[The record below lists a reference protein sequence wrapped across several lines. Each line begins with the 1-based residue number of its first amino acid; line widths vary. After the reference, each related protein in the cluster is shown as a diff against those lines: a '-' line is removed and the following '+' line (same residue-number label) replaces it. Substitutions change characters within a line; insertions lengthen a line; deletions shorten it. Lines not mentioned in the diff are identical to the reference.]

1 MSLKVWLPLDGDTKN
16 YGTVQ
21 DTINWT
27 TAATYNNNGKMGKA
41 LATGGATMPAAMT
54 AKVLNNNAVTIA
66 CWIYVNA
73 DAGDSTN
80 RAMIFGNSSM
90 NSLGGRQFS
99 IFRYPN
105 ADDIHLSWQSYN
117 GSSYTQ
123 VLTFVQS
130 GVLTARAWNHVC
142 LTYQNPTATLY
153 VNGVKINSWSAVMNA
168 SSFAYNT
175 NLIWNSTSHYINDFR
190 IYDNC
195 LSTKEVKE
203 LSQCLVGH
211 WKLDNITGGN
221 LVSSAGVVLTA
232 TATGTDVSPSTQL
245 GYSAITAAIPSLIG
259 KQISMSLDIDLVNA
273 VNTTGITNHRVGAEV
288 FIKYTDNTT
297 SWFGIWVNLDSTP
310 KTSSK
315 RYTNTITIPS
325 GKTFSSIG
333 ACGMYIQHLTSGT
346 ATLSNL
352 KVEAGDGNY
361 VWSPSSSEAG
371 KTCCA
376 NSAGYKND
384 MVVSGL
390 ISNVPSPK
398 YNSAINTPSGTFLY
412 SDKSVINS
420 LPKDALTVNA
430 WVNITSISNSFLSCT
445 EGGGWDFETTD
456 GSLCFWIYLSGV
468 GYSSANSGI
477 TTQSLV
483 GSWHM
488 ITGTFDGTYV
498 KIYIDGILRATS
510 NAVGTIGYNAYNSLI
525 IGGEASGSLHGC
537 ADSASVVSA
546 SDVRIYGTALSANDI
561 LELYQTPINID
572 DKGNL
577 HSLSVDEDASIS
589 ACSNG
594 SFISACHNELL
605 IEPDGAIFEHIFHHN
620 NPSANLFA
628 STDTFTTGVY
638 KNEHTWA
645 NFQVFNDL
653 TSWELLVIQTQTT
666 ASAADKW
673 RWIQTVNPNVA
684 AFGDVD
690 AADITKVS
698 GYSTWNANYGG
709 LCIGNSGNT
718 RYTQNNGTNGNWW
731 GATGA
736 WTAYQGGIPGY
747 MGKLVTTGCID
758 LYVKIGDT
766 KSSLYRN
773 QVDTFNTIIEK

>member
-54 AKVLNNNAVTIA
+54 AKVLNNHAVTIA

-90 NSLGGRQFS
+90 NTLGGRQFS

-105 ADDIHLSWQSYN
+105 ADDIHLSWQSYS
-117 GSSYTQ
+117 GGTYTQ

-153 VNGVKINSWSAVMNA
+153 VNGVKINSWSGVAMNA
-168 SSFAYNT
+168 SSFAYDT

-195 LSTKEVKE
+195 LSEKEVKE
-203 LSQCLVGH
+203 LAQGLALH
-211 WKLDNITGGN
+211 YKLDDVCGYNLLKNTPKIYAPSTYEAYNLELTENMVAGETYTLQFWDVNVSHTGKTDSTLGLSVYWGGGYVNIHTWNG
-221 LVSSAGVVLTA
+221 VLTN
-232 TATGTDVSPSTQL
+232 GH
-245 GYSAITAAIPSLIG
+245 
-259 KQISMSLDIDLVNA
+259 IDYL
-273 VNTTGITNHRVGAEV
+273 E
-288 FIKYTDNTT
+288 YTFT
-297 SWFGIWVNLDSTP
+297 I
-310 KTSSK
+310 TSSQASGNGA
-315 RYTNTITIPS
+315 TNAWLAIYNSVPHADGTRNM
-325 GKTFSSIG
+325 SIG
-333 ACGMYIQHLTSGT
+333 AWRLVKGSVAPRGWEPQNNTLTLVDSSGYKRDASLITHGPFYIENGGPRYNRSIRFSGNNT
-346 ATLSNL
+346 ASGNSYAYSGPIPWFTFDKCTISAWVKPTQTLSGWNGSVGL
-352 KVEAGDGNY
+352 EADEGNTYKGLSIEPYSNTFYTVVVNGNY
-361 VWSPSSSEAG
+361 
-371 KTCCA
+371 T
-376 NSAGYKND
+376 
-384 MVVSGL
+384 L
-390 ISNVPSPK
+390 
-398 YNSAINTPSGTFLY
+398 
-412 SDKSVINS
+412 INS
-420 LPKDALTVNA
+420 GKSLPIN
-430 WVNITSISNSFLSCT
+430 
-445 EGGGWDFETTD
+445 E
-456 GSLCFWIYLSGV
+456 
-468 GYSSANSGI
+468 
-477 TTQSLV
+477 
-483 GSWHM
+483 WHHCAV
-488 ITGTFDGTYV
+488 TLDGTTLKQY
-498 KIYIDGILRATS
+498 YDGALVNQTTISWGSATVHS
-510 NAVGTIGYNAYNSLI
+510 SMRFAVAVDFPG
-525 IGGEASGSLHGC
+525 
-537 ADSASVVSA
+537 ADECFNGNI
-546 SDVRIYGTALSANDI
+546 SDVRFYTTALSASDI

-620 NPSANLFA
+620 NPSKNLFA

-638 KNEHTWA
+638 KNEDTWA
-645 NFQVFNDL
+645 NFQVFNSL
-653 TSWELLVIQTQTT
+653 TSWELLAIQTQTT
-666 ASAADKW
+666 SSAAEKW

-698 GYSTWNANYGG
+698 GYSTWSSSYGG
-709 LCIGNSGNT
+709 LCTGNSNNAK
-718 RYTQNNGTNGNWW
+718 YTQNNSVSGNWF
-731 GATGA
+731 GATGS
-736 WTAYQGGIPGY
+736 WTAFQGGIPGY
-747 MGKLVTTGCID
+747 MGKLVTTGCMD
-758 LYVKIGDT
+758 LYVKVGNI

-773 QVDTFNTIIEK
+773 QVDTFNTLIEK